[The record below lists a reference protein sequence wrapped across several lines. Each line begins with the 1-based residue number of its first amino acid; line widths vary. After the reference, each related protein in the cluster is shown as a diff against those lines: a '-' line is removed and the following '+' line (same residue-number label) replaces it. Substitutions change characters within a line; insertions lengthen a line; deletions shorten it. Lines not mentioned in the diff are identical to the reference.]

1 MRAWFASG
9 PFKQTFL
16 RGRRDDGTTDSQ
28 PQDLTWQALPRAAQL
43 YVASV
48 IVAGATILAAFLP
61 STYPRPVLFAVLLVL
76 AFLTSAWKV
85 NLPLPLASGATLS
98 VSEAANFMTLLLFG
112 PGHAVVVAVAGV
124 WTQCTVNVR
133 RLYPHYR
140 TLFSVAAEALTMAAT
155 GLTYR
160 GVGGSLSAADFS
172 MWALTLGAAIVTC
185 FFVNTALIAAAVA
198 LSTGRNAWKV
208 WRDEFLWSGVSFL
221 ITGSAGAAAALVI
234 DRGDYLTAVLM
245 LVPAYATYQTYRF
258 FVTRLEKERTISFS
272 LAEEKAGLAAALAD
286 TTLLEKMHTELLHR
300 ERVARSS
307 AEQANVL
314 KDQFLATVSHELRTP
329 LTSILGWADML
340 RSGVLDVASRD
351 RAGRAI
357 YIGAQRQAQLIDE
370 LLDVARIMADKL
382 RLEFTMVDLR
392 DVVRN
397 AVDIVQPNADAK
409 RIVIGVEEDPSIGVV
424 YGDSGRLQQV
434 ATNLLA
440 NAVKFTPEGGE
451 VDVRLRR
458 ADDLVEMIVSDNG
471 HGIPADFLPSVFE
484 PFLQADATSIRVHGG
499 LGLGLS
505 IVKNLVDAHGGT
517 ICAASGGEGQG
528 ATFTVRLPLA
538 AASENQPEAIASDLL
553 SADELAV
560 ETDLLEGITVLVVDD
575 DDESRLVVGAY
586 LEVHGARVLTAS
598 SAVSAM
604 ELLQRNQVD
613 VLLADV
619 AMPGEDGY
627 TFIRRIRA
635 FAATSIASIPA
646 AALTAFA
653 RNEDRENALQAGFQL
668 HLAKPIAACS
678 LVAAV
683 ARLAKGDR
691 D

>member
-1 MRAWFASG
+1 M
-9 PFKQTFL
+9 
-16 RGRRDDGTTDSQ
+16 
-28 PQDLTWQALPRAAQL
+28 WQALPRAAQL
-43 YVASV
+43 YVAGV
-48 IVAGATILAAFLP
+48 IVAGATVLAAFMP

-76 AFLTSAWKV
+76 AFLTSVWKV

-98 VSEAANFMTLLLFG
+98 VSEAANFMTLLLLG

-155 GLTYR
+155 GLTYL
-160 GVGGSLSAADFS
+160 GVGGSLRSADFS
-172 MWALTLGAAIVTC
+172 TWVLTLGAAIATC
-185 FFVNTALIAAAVA
+185 FLVNTALVAGAVA
-198 LSTGRNAWKV
+198 LSTGRNAWNV
-208 WRDEFLWSGVSFL
+208 WRDEFLWSGVSFM

-234 DRGDYLTAVLM
+234 DRGDYLAAALM
-245 LVPAYATYQTYRF
+245 LMPAYATYQTYRF
-258 FVTRLEKERTISFS
+258 FVTRLEKERTLSFS
-272 LAEEKAGLAAALAD
+272 LAEEKASLAAALAD
-286 TTLLEKMHTELLHR
+286 TTLVEQMNTELLQR
-300 ERVARSS
+300 ERAARSR

-340 RSGVLDVASRD
+340 QSGVLDVATRD

-370 LLDVARIMADKL
+370 LLDVARIMAHKL

-397 AVDIVQPNADAK
+397 AVDIVQPNADGK
-409 RIVIGVEEDPSIGVV
+409 RIAIGVEEDPSIGVV

-440 NAVKFTPEGGE
+440 NAIKFTPEGGE
-451 VDVRLRR
+451 VHVRLRR
-458 ADDLVEMIVSDNG
+458 ADDDLVEMIVSDNG

-505 IVKNLVDAHGGT
+505 IVKNLVEAHAGT

-538 AASENQPEAIASDLL
+538 AASEDQPEAIASDLL
-553 SADELAV
+553 SSDELEG
-560 ETDLLEGITVLVVDD
+560 ETDQLEGISVLVVDD

-586 LEVHGARVLTAS
+586 LEVHGARVLTAA
-598 SAVSAM
+598 SAASAL
-604 ELLQRNQVD
+604 ELLQRNDVD

-627 TFIRRIRA
+627 TFIRRVRA
-635 FAATSIASIPA
+635 LAATSVASIPA
-646 AALTAFA
+646 AALTAST

-668 HLAKPIAACS
+668 HLAKPIAASS